1 MDNKRMPL
9 RNIGSWQSSHC
20 MLPNINEGCEKYM
33 GFTKKNTLVMFYL
46 KCAISNTLFFFIRVE
61 KNG

>member
-1 MDNKRMPL
+1 MPL

-33 GFTKKNTLVMFYL
+33 GFHKKEHTCDV
-46 KCAISNTLFFFIRVE
+46 LFEMCHF
-61 KNG
+61 